1 MALTEIEFELSARQ
15 HELMGYPWLRQ
26 GQPLSVL
33 LDAGVL
39 LPDPSIFGWFIVQ
52 PEPLTAQLSVVG
64 RGVAAFTGQ
73 IKAADL
79 VKSPDGESATVLVD
93 CGVARVRVACAP
105 QPDGFLPFG
114 TWETRYLIGHGPLYG
129 IIEDDY
135 ASPIGETS
143 EVTIWHFHRLVLTPG
158 DPHFGKWLTTDD
170 LLPSPFRYDRVIVT
184 ARIHRQLV

>member
-1 MALTEIEFELSARQ
+1 MALTEIEFELSPRQ

-39 LPDPSIFGWFIVQ
+39 LPEPSIFGWFVVQ
-52 PEPLTAQLSVVG
+52 PEPLTAQLLVVG
-64 RGVAAFTGQ
+64 RGVAAFAGQ
-73 IKAADL
+73 INAADL

-129 IIEDDY
+129 IVEDDY

-170 LLPSPFRYDRVIVT
+170 LLPSPSRYDRVIVT